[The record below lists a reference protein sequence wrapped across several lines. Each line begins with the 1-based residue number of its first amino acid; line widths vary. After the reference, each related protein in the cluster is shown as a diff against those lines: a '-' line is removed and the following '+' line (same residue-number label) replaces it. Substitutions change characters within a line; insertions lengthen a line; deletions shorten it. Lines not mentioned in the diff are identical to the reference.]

1 MTREKIV
8 PLNNFSEDL
17 QDHDLGDWMELSVL
31 RSAAH
36 SLSFPDLQRQIGI
49 MGEDD
54 GEDADLRAEETIQ
67 RLNEIIQDR
76 MQRVGVENYP
86 FEYTEDG
93 NRLVLKEL
101 VDSSIVYVFCL
112 LLSHTKRDDVLNGS
126 YTPNIDDSIRRSFQ
140 GCSTVAAA
148 GLVQGNAIWFGFPRP
163 DKSGFLAKLRATY
176 ELICDGTPV
185 EVAIAGTSPS
195 PKDEEIDIIA
205 WSKREDTAL
214 PAYYML
220 AQVASGNNWDV
231 KSIKGQPIHTFH
243 RNWFNTAPAC
253 EPQAAMF
260 MPMLFPLYTGAT
272 LDQQLQILFAQFGQ
286 FLYRFSIPRY
296 YQRGLRLA
304 ADHPNLVIE
313 GRECMPAI
321 AQWVTDERAKLSA
334 A

>member
-1 MTREKIV
+1 M

-31 RSAAH
+31 CSPAL

-54 GEDADLRAEETIQ
+54 GEEADLRAEETIQ

-76 MQRVGVENYP
+76 MQRVGLENYP
-86 FEYTEDG
+86 FEYTTDG
-93 NRLVLKEL
+93 NHLVLKEL
-101 VDSSIVYVFCL
+101 VDSSTVYIFCL
-112 LLSHTKRDDVLNGS
+112 LLSHTRIGDVLNGS
-126 YTPNIDDSIRRSFQ
+126 YLPNIDDSIRRCFQ

-163 DKSGFLAKLRATY
+163 DKSGFLTKLKSTY
-176 ELICDGTPV
+176 ELISDGAPV

-214 PAYYML
+214 PACYML
-220 AQVASGNNWDV
+220 AQVASGNNWDG
-231 KSIKGQPIHTFH
+231 KSIKGQPIQTFH
-243 RNWFNTAPAC
+243 RNWFNTSPAC
-253 EPQAAMF
+253 EAHAAMF

-296 YQRGLRLA
+296 YQRGLVLA
-304 ADHPNLVIE
+304 ASNPGLIIE
-313 GRECMPAI
+313 GRECMPGI
-321 AQWVTDERAKLSA
+321 TRWVTDERAKLSA